1 MENIQEYIYAFI
13 KNNRVIN
20 VLVFN
25 ELDNQELIE
34 QVKISLN
41 ADEAVSLYNYPVND
55 IGIPSMYWSYT
66 NSIFEPP
73 TEEYLISIG
82 VLNPPII
89 PPSNDMVE

>member
-1 MENIQEYIYAFI
+1 MENVQEYIYAFI

-66 NSIFEPP
+66 NSKFEPP

-82 VLNPPII
+82 VINTPSIPIL
-89 PPSNDMVE
+89 DTMVE

>member
-1 MENIQEYIYAFI
+1 MKNTQEYIYAFI

-66 NSIFEPP
+66 NSTFEPP